1 MTLGL
6 HLNTYPKLEAKQFR
20 SLKDSKDS
28 YYISSRLIFLITLIL
43 GWIFNLHIQILDGP
57 SQTKELNFISYV
69 CKIKGDKHA
78 CRSMAVAG
86 QWLSL
91 VAARAWVVIGSS

>member
-6 HLNTYPKLEAKQFR
+6 HLKTYPMPEAKQFR

-28 YYISSRLIFLITLIL
+28 YYISSRLIFLITLFL

-69 CKIKGDKHA
+69 CKNRGDKHA
-78 CRSMAVAG
+78 CRSMAVTG
-86 QWLSL
+86 QWLLL
-91 VAARAWVVIGSS
+91 VAARARAVAGGG